1 MGIPRIHWCAHQAS
15 GFAEQQ
21 KISLTRVIAVVEKG
35 LVKKTRGQTLRP
47 AGEVPDRFSLRVS
60 INYRNM
66 VPHTEQML
74 TLSKV

>member
-1 MGIPRIHWCAHQAS
+1 M
-15 GFAEQQ
+15 
-21 KISLTRVIAVVEKG
+21 EKG
-35 LVKKTRGQTLRP
+35 LVKKIRGQTLRP

>member
-1 MGIPRIHWCAHQAS
+1 M
-15 GFAEQQ
+15 
-21 KISLTRVIAVVEKG
+21 EKG
-35 LVKKTRGQTLRP
+35 LVKKTRRQTLRP

>member
-1 MGIPRIHWCAHQAS
+1 M
-15 GFAEQQ
+15 
-21 KISLTRVIAVVEKG
+21 SLTRVIAVVEKG
-35 LVKKTRGQTLRP
+35 LAKKTRRRTLRP
-47 AGEVPDRFSLRVS
+47 AGEVPDRFSLRAS